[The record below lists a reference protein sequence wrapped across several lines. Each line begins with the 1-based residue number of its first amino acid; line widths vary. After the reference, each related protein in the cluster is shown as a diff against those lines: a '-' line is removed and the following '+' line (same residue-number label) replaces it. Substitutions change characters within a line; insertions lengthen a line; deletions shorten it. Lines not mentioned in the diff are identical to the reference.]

1 MGDDCAV
8 LAWIPD
14 EPERRNLGPIPRG
27 VRLSAGDDELDR
39 VEFLVADTWAG
50 QELAERLR
58 AMSSLRVVQTL
69 SAGVDWVPPLA
80 DGVTLCDGRG
90 VHDIGTAE
98 WVMSAILASV
108 RRLPES
114 VASQLEARWERPAQ
128 GELHGSRVLIVGAG
142 SIGAAVE
149 ERLLPFGVEVER
161 VARHARER
169 VHPIEGLP
177 ELLPE
182 ADVVVVL
189 LPLTSETRG
198 LVDAAFLERMKE
210 DALFVNAS
218 RGPVADTDALLHA
231 LRKGRLRAA
240 LDVTDPEPL
249 PDGHPLWSAPNALIT
264 AHVGGDTPGFRARAY
279 RLVGDQLRRY
289 AAREPLINVVE
300 GEY

>member
-1 MGDDCAV
+1 V

-14 EPERRNLGPIPRG
+14 DPERRNIGPIPRG
-27 VRLSAGDDELDR
+27 VRLTSGDDELHQVD
-39 VEFLVADTWAG
+39 FLVADAWVG
-50 QELAERLR
+50 DELARRLE

-80 DGVTLCDGRG
+80 DGVTLCDARG
-90 VHDIGTAE
+90 VHDVGTAE
-98 WVMSAILASV
+98 WVMSVILASI

-114 VASQLEARWERPAQ
+114 MASQLEGRWERPAQ
-128 GELHGSRVLIVGAG
+128 GELHGSRVLIVGYG

-149 ERLLPFGVEVER
+149 QRLLPFGVEVER
-161 VARHARER
+161 VARSAREG
-169 VHPIEGLP
+169 VHPIDGLP

-182 ADVVVVL
+182 ADTVVVT

-198 LVDAAFLERMKE
+198 LVDAGFLERMK
-210 DALFVNAS
+210 DGALLVNAS
-218 RGPVADTDALLHA
+218 RGQVADTDALLHA
-231 LRKGRLRAA
+231 LGKGGIRAA

-249 PDGHPLWSAPNALIT
+249 PDGHPLWSSPNTLIT

-279 RLVGDQLRRY
+279 KLVGDQLRRY
-289 AAREPLINVVE
+289 AAGEPLINVVE